1 MLKTLMA
8 SIILVGATALPMQA
22 QRQGPGCG
30 PYDNCRGGRGGQGY
44 YGQICTNDRNG
55 RLNVRNGP
63 GVNYRRWTQ
72 VRNGQ
77 TVMIVNS
84 AMGHDGGRYR
94 WQQVY
99 INGRK
104 GWVRADYV
112 CD

>member
-8 SIILVGATALPMQA
+8 SIILVGTTALPMQA
-22 QRQGPGCG
+22 QQGPGCG
-30 PYDNCRGGRGGQGY
+30 YRDNCRGQGGQGH

-63 GVNYRRWTQ
+63 GTNYGTWTQ
-72 VRNGQ
+72 VRNRH
-77 TVMIVNS
+77 TVALYRS
-84 AMGHDGGRYR
+84 TTGHDGAGYR

-99 INGRK
+99 INGRE
-104 GWVRADYV
+104 GWVRSDYV